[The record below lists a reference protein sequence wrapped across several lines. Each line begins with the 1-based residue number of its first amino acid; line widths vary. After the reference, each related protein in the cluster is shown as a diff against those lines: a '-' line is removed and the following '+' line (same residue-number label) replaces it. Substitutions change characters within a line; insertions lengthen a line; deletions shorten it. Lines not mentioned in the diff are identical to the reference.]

1 MLFLNLT
8 AKIQKIISNFAT
20 KNEKSI
26 KMMNKKRMMTQVV
39 VGMLATTTLL
49 FGTTN
54 VQAQTHADKAV
65 NVYFTATE
73 MPDMRQFMPAP
84 PDTFGIQWTHDIM
97 RYYWGKDQRIKDPER
112 AKMAREDAESS
123 IDWMMKEF
131 SVPFG
136 LQMSKEGTPE
146 MYRLLKDATS
156 TARKICTNVQKF
168 YARKRPFL
176 RFHE

>member
-1 MLFLNLT
+1 
-8 AKIQKIISNFAT
+8 
-20 KNEKSI
+20 
-26 KMMNKKRMMTQVV
+26 MMTQVV
-39 VGMLATTTLL
+39 VGMLATTMLL
-49 FGTTN
+49 CGTTSL
-54 VQAQTHADKAV
+54 QAQSSVKEPA
-65 NVYFTATE
+65 NIYFTAKE

-123 IDWMMKEF
+123 INWMMKEF

-156 TARKICTNVQKF
+156 TARKICTNVKKLLIFRISPGSITPSLNIFFSIKF
-168 YARKRPFL
+168 ITICFFL
-176 RFHE
+176 I